1 MVDARLYAA
10 NLIAFQFCPQCGSA
24 FRDYPHA
31 PTKSISATST
41 LFAVRGVRSHRQPL
55 QWTPSANAMGGAK
68 LHEN

>member
-41 LFAVRGVRSHRQPL
+41 LFAVRGAFPPPTL
-55 QWTPSANAMGGAK
+55 AMDTIRERHGRREIA
-68 LHEN
+68 